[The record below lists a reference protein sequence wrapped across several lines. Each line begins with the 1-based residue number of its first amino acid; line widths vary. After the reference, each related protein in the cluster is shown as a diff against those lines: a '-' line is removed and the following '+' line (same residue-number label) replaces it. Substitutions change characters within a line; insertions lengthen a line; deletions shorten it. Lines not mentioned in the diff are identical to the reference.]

1 MLNRCDF
8 RCVVKVENVRDRH
21 IHKAKLKEVLGVPD
35 QVTETKRLSMAPDTM
50 HPLDTDHKHS
60 VQLKQQKRVQRHLL
74 HVNRYIRPTRQ
85 QGADP
90 ITHCYHQHSL
100 TTVSVSQPQ
109 PASAS
114 LILTRRF
121 LKSLSVTS
129 FCVNKQTV

>member
-74 HVNRYIRPTRQ
+74 HVNRYIRPTCQ

-100 TTVSVSQPQ
+100 TSVSQPAT
-109 PASAS
+109 ASQCIS
-114 LILTRRF
+114 DTYTQIPQITISHFRL
-121 LKSLSVTS
+121 
-129 FCVNKQTV
+129 CQ

>member
-74 HVNRYIRPTRQ
+74 HVNRYIRPTCQ
-85 QGADP
+85 QGADLAENQSL
-90 ITHCYHQHSL
+90 IAIISTHS
-100 TTVSVSQPQ
+100 PQ
-109 PASAS
+109 SASAS
-114 LILTRRF
+114 RSQPVHL
-121 LKSLSVTS
+121 
-129 FCVNKQTV
+129 

>member
-60 VQLKQQKRVQRHLL
+60 VQVKQQKRVQRH
-74 HVNRYIRPTRQ
+74 VNRYIRPTCQ
-85 QGADP
+85 QGADQSL
-90 ITHCYHQHSL
+90 IAIISTHSPQSASH
-100 TTVSVSQPQ
+100 SQPVH
-109 PASAS
+109 
-114 LILTRRF
+114 L
-121 LKSLSVTS
+121 
-129 FCVNKQTV
+129 